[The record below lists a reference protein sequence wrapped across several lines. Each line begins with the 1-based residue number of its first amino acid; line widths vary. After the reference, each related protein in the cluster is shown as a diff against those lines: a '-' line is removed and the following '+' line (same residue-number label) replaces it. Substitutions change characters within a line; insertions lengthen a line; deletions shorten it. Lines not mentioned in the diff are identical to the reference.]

1 MDLPKEEAIEAF
13 IAELWPFKPHVN
25 LLSGSS
31 YRRSLSPTV
40 IVIIFVPFLSTPKMD
55 NCQKGRVNFNNEKI
69 IWKLNLMETK
79 RKCPKC
85 KTGYLEYRTKRGFFI
100 KLLLFWLPIKRYRCN
115 ICWKKS
121 HVFESPVKQ
130 LETV

>member
-1 MDLPKEEAIEAF
+1 LF
-13 IAELWPFKPHVN
+13 
-25 LLSGSS
+25 
-31 YRRSLSPTV
+31 
-40 IVIIFVPFLSTPKMD
+40 FVPFLSTLKIIIVKRED
-55 NCQKGRVNFNNEKI
+55 LTLINEKI
-69 IWKLNLMETK
+69 IQKLNIVETK

-85 KTGYLEYRTKRGFFI
+85 KTGYLKYRTKRGFFV
-100 KLLLFWLPIKRYRCN
+100 KLLLFWLPVKRYRCN